1 MPKAKADKNCCKSY
15 FGIRLFKEETGWI
28 LNYVTLQITEPEVA
42 KDLGNHMVE

>member
-1 MPKAKADKNCCKSY
+1 MPKAKVDKSCFNRY

-42 KDLGNHMVE
+42 KDLENHMVE